1 MPVKLKTTW
10 ILVADGAK
18 ARILRRSGRFGPLAP
33 VAGEWFTEPDARR
46 PTRDIGADRP
56 GRVQESATTAR
67 HAMEPRV
74 DWHRFAK
81 TQFARSVANA
91 LETAALAGKYDS
103 LILVA
108 PPQALGDLR
117 GALGRRARTL
127 VEAEIGKDLTN
138 LPDHDLPAHLD
149 RP

>member
-1 MPVKLKTTW
+1 MPLKQKKTW
-10 ILVADGAK
+10 IVVADGAK
-18 ARILRRSGRFGPLAP
+18 ARIFQRSGRHGPLAP
-33 VAGEWFTEPDARR
+33 VPGEYFVEPEARR

-56 GRVQESATTAR
+56 GRVQESANAAR

-81 TQFARSVANA
+81 AQFAKGVASA

-117 GALGRRARTL
+117 GALGGKTHAL

-138 LPDHDLPAHLD
+138 LPDHELPAYLA
-149 RP
+149 